1 MNRKCLPLNISPI
14 SPPLTP
20 SLSGAPQDE
29 GREESLGSR
38 FGFLLHH
45 SGGVLGYLT
54 AAGAQVEVQAPHWAF
69 AAVSAR
75 GATDSSGEFG

>member
-1 MNRKCLPLNISPI
+1 MERQAFHMVSADVAKYMSRGPGEA
-14 SPPLTP
+14 
-20 SLSGAPQDE
+20 SLLA
-29 GREESLGSR
+29 GREESLGSL